1 MSTPTVF
8 LIGAGP
14 GDPGLITALGLERLR
29 QADVVIYDHTISP
42 RLLQLS
48 RPDAELIDVGV
59 GSPQPMAQE
68 AISYLVADKA
78 REGRCVARLKWGDPF
93 VFDRGGEEA
102 LYLHEQGIPFEVVPG
117 VPAGI
122 GVPAYAGVPIGYPG
136 GGDTITLIRGFEDE
150 DRRLADVDW
159 AALIRL
165 DGTIVCYTSAQQLPR
180 ILEALRDHGSP
191 ADARALVVYEGTLP
205 TQETIS
211 GTLTELLE
219 LVPARARRRPATL
232 IVGRVTAFRQ
242 HLRWFDAR
250 PLSGVRVLVTRPRDQ
265 AAEFV
270 DRLAA
275 LGADTIESP
284 TIRILPPED
293 PDPLRRAAASANG
306 FDWIVFTS
314 ANAVDAV
321 MAALSHGGKDV
332 RTLHGPQ
339 LCAVGSATADR
350 LARHGI
356 RADLVPNEFRAEALV
371 DAITAH
377 GHLAGARVLLP
388 RADIGREVIAEGL
401 RSVGAVVTEA
411 VAYRTVL
418 QDADADGGPD
428 VYRLLLDGQIDVVT
442 FTSASS
448 VRNFVQIYGAEQ
460 AVDLLDRATVATI
473 GPATS
478 AAAAQ
483 LGITVSIQP
492 TTYTIPAFVDAIVAY
507 VAAHGR
513 PAVG

>member
-1 MSTPTVF
+1 MTTPTVF

-29 QADVVIYDHTISP
+29 HADVVIYDHTISP
-42 RLLQLS
+42 RLLKLA
-48 RPDAELIDVGV
+48 RANAELIDVGV

-68 AISYLVADKA
+68 AVSYLVADKA
-78 REGRCVARLKWGDPF
+78 REGRSVVRLKWGDPF

-102 LYLHEQGIPFEVVPG
+102 LYLHEQGIPFEIVPG

-136 GGDTITLIRGFEDE
+136 GGDTITLVRGFEDE

-159 AALIRL
+159 TSMVRL
-165 DGTIVCYTSAQQLPR
+165 DGTIVCYTSALQLPR
-180 ILEALRDHGSP
+180 VLEALRDHGSP
-191 ADARALVVYEGTLP
+191 ADARALVVYEGTLA

-211 GTLTELLE
+211 GTLAELLE
-219 LVPARARRRPATL
+219 LVPSRSRRRPATL
-232 IVGRVTAFRQ
+232 IVGRVTAFRD

-250 PLSGVRVLVTRPRDQ
+250 RLSGIRVLVTRPRDQ

-270 DRLAA
+270 DNLAA
-275 LGADTIESP
+275 LGADTVESP
-284 TIRILPPED
+284 TILILPPED
-293 PDPLRRAAASANG
+293 PEPLRRAAAAPDR
-306 FDWIVFTS
+306 FEWIVFTS
-314 ANAVDAV
+314 TNAVDAF
-321 MAALSHGGKDV
+321 MAALVEGGKDV
-332 RTLHGPQ
+332 RALHGPRI
-339 LCAVGSATADR
+339 CAVGSATADC

-371 DAITAH
+371 AAITAR
-377 GHLAGARVLLP
+377 GPLAGARILLP

-401 RSVGAVVTEA
+401 RAAGAVVTEA

-418 QDADADGGPD
+418 QDADANGAPD
-428 VYRLLLDGQIDVVT
+428 IYRMLLDGQIDIVT

-448 VRNFVQIYGAEQ
+448 VRNFVTIYGADQ
-460 AVDLLDRATVATI
+460 AIDLLARTTVGAI

-483 LGITVSIQP
+483 LGIEVSIQP
-492 TTYTIPAFVDAIVAY
+492 SIYTIPAFVDAIVAH
-507 VAAHGR
+507 VAAHAR
-513 PAVG
+513 PTTS